1 MRRKR
6 VRMMDNRM
14 LEELGLD
21 PARMEHAVQTYS
33 RSGGAGCIVMDEYGE
48 TIFEDRPGGRCGLCR
63 IMQDKGKKCVNAH
76 LYGNYQAERFG
87 GRYIFF
93 CPIGLVHWISPLVC
107 GSTVR
112 GALLG
117 GPVLM
122 MEPDELLIEEIA
134 VNGGFDE
141 NELGLIEELVKELP
155 IVSPDRVNDLSEL
168 LYMVSL
174 YITGAGDTSRP
185 TIESM
190 EQQARISEYIQYLK
204 STEDKIENARTYP
217 VEKEKELLTLI
228 SLGDKAGSQKVLNE
242 ILGHV
247 FFTSGGNFEVIRARI
262 LELIV
267 LLSRAALEGGADV
280 EQIFGL
286 NFKYLSQINE
296 FTTVDELTYWLS
308 GIMTR
313 FTDCVFDLKD
323 VKHIDVIYKAIDYI
337 KRNYMK
343 KIMLEDVANHV
354 QLSPSYFCSVF
365 KQEMKCN
372 FNAYLNR
379 IRIEMSKKLL
389 LDNDI
394 RLADVADLV
403 GYEDQSY
410 FTRVFRRRVGISPGK
425 YRERK
430 GQVSRADIGKQAG
443 MIN

>member
-1 MRRKR
+1 
-6 VRMMDNRM
+6 V
-14 LEELGLD
+14 
-21 PARMEHAVQTYS
+21 H
-33 RSGGAGCIVMDEYGE
+33 
-48 TIFEDRPGGRCGLCR
+48 
-63 IMQDKGKKCVNAH
+63 
-76 LYGNYQAERFG
+76 
-87 GRYIFF
+87 YIK
-93 CPIGLVHWISPLVC
+93 S
-107 GSTVR
+107 
-112 GALLG
+112 
-117 GPVLM
+117 
-122 MEPDELLIEEIA
+122 IEQECA
-134 VNGGFDE
+134 
-141 NELGLIEELVKELP
+141 
-155 IVSPDRVNDLSEL
+155 S
-168 LYMVSL
+168 
-174 YITGAGDTSRP
+174 
-185 TIESM
+185 
-190 EQQARISEYIQYLK
+190 
-204 STEDKIENARTYP
+204 ARTYP
-217 VEKEKELLTLI
+217 VEKERELLSLI

-247 FFTSGGNFEVIRARI
+247 FFTSGGNFDVIKARI

-365 KQEMKCN
+365 RQEMKCN

-389 LDNDI
+389 MDNDI
-394 RLADVADLV
+394 PLADVANLV

-410 FTRVFRRRVGISPGK
+410 FTRVFRSRVGISPGK

-430 GQVSRADIGKQAG
+430 GQIILKK
-443 MIN
+443 

>member
-1 MRRKR
+1 
-6 VRMMDNRM
+6 MDNRTFG
-14 LEELGLD
+14 EFGLD
-21 PARMEHAVQTYS
+21 PARMKHAVQTYS
-33 RSGGAGCIVMDEYGE
+33 RSVGAGCAVVDEYGE
-48 TIFEDRPGGRCGLCR
+48 YIAEDYPGGQCGLCR
-63 IMQDKGKKCVNAH
+63 IMQEKGKKCVNAH

-93 CPIGLVHWISPLVC
+93 CPIGLVHWVSPIMC
-107 GSTVR
+107 GGIVR

-134 VNGGFDE
+134 VNGGFDKKE
-141 NELGLIEELVKELP
+141 TGRIEELVQGLP
-155 IVSPDRVNDLSEL
+155 IVSPERVNDLAEL

-174 YITGAGDTSRP
+174 HITGTDDPSQSR
-185 TIESM
+185 IESM
-190 EQQARISEYIQYLK
+190 AQQSRISEYVQYIK
-204 STEDKIENARTYP
+204 SLGEECADARTYP
-217 VEKEKELLTLI
+217 VEKEKELLSLI

-247 FFTSGGNFEVIRARI
+247 FFASGGNFEVIRARI

-267 LLSRAALEGGADV
+267 VLSRAALEGGADV

-323 VKHIDVIYKAIDYI
+323 VKHIDVIYKAIDYV

-343 KIMLEDVANHV
+343 KIMLEDVAGHV

-365 KQEMKCN
+365 RKEMKCN

-394 RLADVADLV
+394 PLADVANLV

-410 FTRVFRRRVGISPGK
+410 FTRVFRSRTGVSPGK

-430 GQVSRADIGKQAG
+430 GQVRIG
-443 MIN
+443 NPP

>member
-1 MRRKR
+1 
-6 VRMMDNRM
+6 MDNRT
-14 LEELGLD
+14 LEESRLD
-21 PARMEHAVQTYS
+21 PIRMKHVVQTYS
-33 RSGGAGCIVMDEYGE
+33 RSVGVGCIIMDDHGE
-48 TIFEDRPGGRCGLCR
+48 CIVEEHPGGKCGLCS
-63 IMQDKGKKCVNAH
+63 IMQDKGKKCANAH

-93 CPIGLVHWISPLVC
+93 CPIGLVHWVSPIISGGV
-107 GSTVR
+107 VR

-134 VNGGFDE
+134 VNGGFDKKE
-141 NELGLIEELVKELP
+141 IGRIGELVQELP
-155 IVSPDRVNDLSEL
+155 IISPERVNDLSEL

-174 YITGAGDTSRP
+174 SITGADDTARSKM
-185 TIESM
+185 ESM
-190 EQQARISEYIQYLK
+190 AQQSRISEYVHYIK
-204 STEDKIENARTYP
+204 SIEEECASARTYP
-217 VEKEKELLTLI
+217 VEKERELLSLI

-267 LLSRAALEGGADV
+267 MLSRAALEGGADV

-286 NFKYLSQINE
+286 NYKYLSQINE

-343 KIMLEDVANHV
+343 KILLEDVAGHV

-389 LDNDI
+389 MDNDI
-394 RLADVADLV
+394 PLADVANLV

-410 FTRVFRRRVGISPGK
+410 FTRVFRSHVGTSPGK

-430 GQVSRADIGKQAG
+430 GQIRIANSI
-443 MIN
+443 